1 MLKKVK
7 EDCNFKKIT
16 LSIFAFLDFWQEEQC
31 INAISNLTFHFIYLD
46 FYWNLNKTKRSK
58 H

>member
-16 LSIFAFLDFWQEEQC
+16 LSTFAFLDFWQEEQC

-46 FYWNLNKTKRSK
+46 FY
-58 H
+58 